1 MTTPHW
7 VDDAKCAGHTTDEHG
22 HDPYDL
28 SSRRDILDKD
38 AHAAK
43 LCHGCRV
50 KANCARLAL
59 ANDTTGV
66 VMAGVWITDRTPFH
80 TQRTTRRRLATI
92 ARTTP
97 QAVAA

>member
-7 VDDAKCAGHTTDEHG
+7 VDDAKCRGLSTPTD
-22 HDPYDL
+22 DPYDL

-38 AHAAK
+38 ARAK
-43 LCHGCRV
+43 ELCHGCRV
-50 KANCARLAL
+50 KADCARLAL

-92 ARTTP
+92 AQTTP